1 MHALHKFR
9 EGSLMLSSEHQTQ
22 LDAIESEIAKLLE
35 VGSNTQAVERLTL
48 ILGSMG
54 ELDDYKTL
62 RGALLA
68 RRADLKLED
77 DDEEGAWEDAQ
88 KAMNLGWYDAAVH
101 AIGGWAMLHMEQ
113 PKIAL
118 EQFTKSIELNPERA
132 RSYVGRAL
140 THLEDDE
147 YDLAR
152 EDLSRAIQIDAE
164 DDTAWGIR
172 AEVGLYLGTAEAA
185 LRDIERARKLAPEDA
200 DYALLHARLAL
211 VRGDFETAKAALNH
225 ALKDEDAAL
234 EALCLRSHLRL
245 QGGDLKGARAD
256 AIRATNA
263 YPDEAFA
270 FVSLAS
276 IQLAE
281 DNGALA
287 LRAADRAVTLDP
299 TLPDAYLVRAA
310 AHNLVGD
317 KEAQKTDED
326 RVADEA
332 PELHQFLLGPVADYV
347 DPAAFF
353 PPAPEVPKTKA
364 GAATP
369 AMPGLDPASF
379 GIPGLGGMNPAAM
392 LDQVFDADGNIK
404 PAFKPIMKMALK
416 NAPSLLKTM
425 PPSMLESRGIDPKML
440 DGVDLDNIDEEQLEA
455 QMKLFYK
462 MMKSQS

>member
-1 MHALHKFR
+1 
-9 EGSLMLSSEHQTQ
+9 MLSTEHQTQ
-22 LDAIESEIAKLLE
+22 FDAIEAEIKKLLE
-35 VGSNTQAVERLTL
+35 VGSNTQAIERLTL

-54 ELDDYKTL
+54 ELEDYKLL

-68 RRADLKLED
+68 RRADLKLEE

-118 EQFTKSIELNPERA
+118 EQFTKSIQLNPERA
-132 RSYVGRAL
+132 RSFVGRAL

-211 VRGDFETAKAALNH
+211 VRGDFDTAKSALNH

-281 DNGALA
+281 ENGSLA
-287 LRAADRAVTLDP
+287 LKAAERAVTLDP

-310 AHNLVGD
+310 AHHLLED
-317 KEAQKTDED
+317 TEAQKADEN
-326 RVADEA
+326 RIKDEA

-353 PPAPEVPKTKA
+353 PVAPAAPKMQKA
-364 GAATP
+364 PKAAGPAP
-369 AMPGLDPASF
+369 AMPGLDPSSF

-392 LDQVFDADGNIK
+392 LDQVFDSEGNIK

-416 NAPSLLKTM
+416 NAPSLMKTM